1 MRALGC
7 VASAVGGGRIL
18 YGGWGT
24 AAQALLAAAVGVG
37 FVAPKAPRSGPG
49 LWTWS
54 VDPVIFVR
62 YGAVGPKFP
71 RCQSVPLL
79 TVTLTLFAS
88 LQDATSRNGTSTP
101 L

>member
-1 MRALGC
+1 MRAPGC
-7 VASAVGGGRIL
+7 VALLLQSEAGESYMGR
-18 YGGWGT
+18 GWGT
-24 AAQALLAAAVGVG
+24 AAQALLLAAAVGVG

-71 RCQSVPLL
+71 AAKVFHCLS
-79 TVTLTLFAS
+79 
-88 LQDATSRNGTSTP
+88 
-101 L
+101 